1 MIRDD
6 IWLEDKLNVIFNNY
20 FSDIKKLSPIK
31 IFFSRVSKYR
41 FGSIRQVV
49 QRKLLSSKSHSKIL
63 INGMFKSE
71 MVPVEV
77 VEYTIGH
84 ELCHYVHGFS
94 SSLPRLHRFP
104 HHGGVVNKELEDRGM
119 SRQVKA
125 YKEWL
130 KGYKLK
136 ISRACDLTT

>member
-1 MIRDD
+1 MIKDD
-6 IWLEDKLNVIFNNY
+6 IWLEDKLNHIFNNY
-20 FSDIKKLSPIK
+20 FSDVKKASPIK
-31 IFFSRVSKYR
+31 IVFSRVSKYR

-49 QRKLLSSKSHSKIL
+49 KRKLLSSKSHSKIL

-84 ELCHYVHGFS
+84 ELAHYAHGFS
-94 SSLPRLHRFP
+94 SSLTRLHRYP
-104 HHGGVVNKELEDRGM
+104 HHGQVVNLELEKRGM
-119 SRQVKA
+119 AKQIKA

-130 KGYKLK
+130 KVYRKK
-136 ISRACDLTT
+136 FISK